1 MPAADGSFYF
11 LLSPGGAPG
20 EDTTDKPTAPSLLQH
35 QDTKSIA
42 LSARNN
48 LSTYTL
54 NFKGFF
60 LPKMKP
66 SEIPFLMALFW
77 CLCLC
82 QVCFKLCAKFLVG
95 LSPFP
100 ASHLFRKEYQVTAL
114 ANKKQKVWGQNHSS
128 HSESQSSPQ
137 LISVLTCFN
146 SSKYHCF
153 ISLHAHQASLTFR
166 CSGNSM
172 LSGKEGCELRSACGF
187 SSLRAAQH
195 TQKTTLV
202 RSQPGL
208 HKVYKCYGP
217 RDQDCPRFW
226 GGCSVTSCLTC
237 AWWNIRLSMGMKR
250 RKAGLC
256 P

>member
-1 MPAADGSFYF
+1 MGPSTSSWVQEGHLGRTPQTSQRHRHYSSTKTRN
-11 LLSPGGAPG
+11 LLHCLPEIIYQLTPWIS
-20 EDTTDKPTAPSLLQH
+20 
-35 QDTKSIA
+35 
-42 LSARNN
+42 RV
-48 LSTYTL
+48 
-54 NFKGFF
+54 FF
-60 LPKMKP
+60 CLKMKP